1 MDWLGLGKRTQ
12 LPEHW
17 TAALGALLAVLA
29 VFLAS
34 GWALGEENLVV
45 ATSMGSSAVLLFST
59 PHSPLSQPWPLVG
72 GHVLAATVGVACA
85 SFLGTGLLSAGLA
98 VGIAVLVMQW
108 TRSTHPPAGAHGA
121 GCGNRWRCCDRSWLV
136 VRAETRV
143 VERHPIAGCWPG
155 F

>member
-1 MDWLGLGKRTQ
+1 MNWLGLGKRTQ

-45 ATSMGSSAVLLFST
+45 ATSMGF
-59 PHSPLSQPWPLVG
+59 PLSCCSPHRTALCHNLGLSWVG
-72 GHVLAATVGVACA
+72 M
-85 SFLGTGLLSAGLA
+85 S
-98 VGIAVLVMQW
+98 
-108 TRSTHPPAGAHGA
+108 
-121 GCGNRWRCCDRSWLV
+121 WRRQSVW
-136 VRAETRV
+136 RV
-143 VERHPIAGCWPG
+143 HR